1 LIKIFLKKIIYID
14 KSFLLKIIYIDK
26 NFPRSFDMIFWRS
39 PPCQE
44 ASKGQCAK
52 IFLLLKGKGKEKE
65 KEKEK
70 RKEKEAKKGHFHF
83 RRMFVILK

>member
-1 LIKIFLKKIIYID
+1 
-14 KSFLLKIIYIDK
+14 
-26 NFPRSFDMIFWRS
+26 MIFWRS

-65 KEKEK
+65 KEK

>member
-1 LIKIFLKKIIYID
+1 MSRGLKGAVRE
-14 KSFLLKIIYIDK
+14 
-26 NFPRSFDMIFWRS
+26 NFS
-39 PPCQE
+39 
-44 ASKGQCAK
+44 
-52 IFLLLKGKGKEKE
+52 LLKGKEKEKE